1 LISASVIC
9 LEVTVKAA
17 KYATGLTLG
26 LMVTITLVTP
36 AASAAPHSAGADRLV
51 LTDSDNG
58 RSVARSVGDDT
69 EIRLKASRERGLTYT
84 WSMPSPRD
92 AHVLTRTIGGTTPAG
107 DAYAVLH
114 AKSPGTSTVS
124 AVRQCHPDPGYKCP
138 YAIAP
143 WKATIK
149 VS

>member
-1 LISASVIC
+1 M
-9 LEVTVKAA
+9 KAT

-26 LMVTITLVTP
+26 LMVTATLVTP
-36 AASAAPHSAGADRLV
+36 AASAAPHSARADRLV

-84 WSMPSPRD
+84 WSIPSTRD
-92 AHVLTRTIGGTTPAG
+92 AHVLTRTVSGTTPAG
-107 DAYAVLH
+107 DAYAVVH
-114 AKSPGTSTVS
+114 ANDPGTSTIT
-124 AVRQCHPDPGYKCP
+124 AVRQCHADPGYKCP
-138 YAIAP
+138 HAITP

>member
-1 LISASVIC
+1 M
-9 LEVTVKAA
+9 KAA

-26 LMVTITLVTP
+26 LAVTAALVTT
-36 AASAAPHSAGADRLV
+36 AASAAPHSGLDDPHV

-58 RSVARSVGDDT
+58 QSVARSVGDDT
-69 EIRLKASRERGLTYT
+69 MIRLKASREGGLTYT
-84 WSMPSPRD
+84 WSMPSSGD
-92 AHVLTRTIGGTTPAG
+92 AHVLSRTIGGTTPAG

-114 AKSPGTSTVS
+114 AESPGTSTIS
-124 AVRQCHPDPGYKCP
+124 AVRQCRADPGHKCP
-138 YAIAP
+138 RAIAP